1 MAISRSASIIVT
13 LALPS
18 IGKHLTHTAL
28 ITYMAIYLRTYI
40 YNNPSSKID
49 EFSTL
54 AYGQKDSTLGT
65 QEYVALMWELPFALL
80 HMNIE
85 PTQDQQIVDLS
96 LNNTHFS
103 KGE

>member
-1 MAISRSASIIVT
+1 
-13 LALPS
+13 
-18 IGKHLTHTAL
+18 
-28 ITYMAIYLRTYI
+28 
-40 YNNPSSKID
+40 
-49 EFSTL
+49 
-54 AYGQKDSTLGT
+54 
-65 QEYVALMWELPFALL
+65 MWELPFALL